1 MPTPGTAP
9 TVRPPTS
16 PGYADPPGSA
26 AQAAAPARDVHRA
39 GAAGSAGCQR
49 VGSSAANR
57 ATRAANGLVDSRA
70 HVKWSIRLPVGS
82 AG

>member
-9 TVRPPTS
+9 TVHPPTS

-26 AQAAAPARDVHRA
+26 AQAAAPARDVHRP
-39 GAAGSAGCQR
+39 GQPGQR

-70 HVKWSIRLPVGS
+70 QVKWSIRLPVGS